1 MLKSSTVAKLAA
13 ARLLGVIL
21 VLGLALFGLASPTH
35 AEAVITR
42 STQEIPESFLLDS
55 ACNAPG
61 QEETISVN
69 LTRVV
74 QTSRVADQ
82 AGNYHWT
89 ISEMWKDVSAVGVS
103 SGKNYQVHFRSRA
116 VMNTGDKAREFTSSY
131 KMMLVGPNG
140 DSNVYTYSILAH
152 YTVNADGTLANY
164 TWNYTNECR

>member
-1 MLKSSTVAKLAA
+1 MLKSSIVAKLAA
-13 ARLLGVIL
+13 TRLLGVVL

-42 STQEIPESFLLDS
+42 YTHEIPESFLLDS
-55 ACNAPG
+55 ACVSPD

-74 QTSRVADQ
+74 QFIRVAD
-82 AGNYHWT
+82 AGGNFHWT
-89 ISEMWKDVSAVGVS
+89 LSEMWKDVTAVGVS
-103 SGKNYQVHFRSRA
+103 SGNNYQVLFRSRA

-131 KMMLVGPNG
+131 NMMLVGPNG